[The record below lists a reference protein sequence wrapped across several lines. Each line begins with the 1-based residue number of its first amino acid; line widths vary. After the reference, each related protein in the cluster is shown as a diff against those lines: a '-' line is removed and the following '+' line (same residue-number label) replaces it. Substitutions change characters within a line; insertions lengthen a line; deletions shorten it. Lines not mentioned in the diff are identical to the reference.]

1 MEQKESAEIMRGAT
15 KNIKACI
22 EVDETGRA
30 IGIDMLPMFDGTAEP
45 VNIGG
50 NVFPSQEPK
59 RDKAKQKA
67 KRKEA
72 YRQRKQN
79 RRR

>member
-1 MEQKESAEIMRGAT
+1 MTLLESKES
-15 KNIKACI
+15 KAAKGSFRVTV
-22 EVDETGRA
+22 EVDEAGRA
-30 IGIDMLPMFDGTAEP
+30 IGIDTLPMFDETAEP
-45 VNIGG
+45 VDVGG
-50 NVFPSQEPK
+50 NVFPRQEPK
-59 RDKAKQKA
+59 RDKARQKA